1 MADILEKVFKTIV
14 LKALKEQRKMQRKKK
29 KMRHEQNENISK
41 EIDNLK
47 RNQKEILELQS
58 TMAKIKN

>member
-14 LKALKEQRKMQRKKK
+14 LKTLKEQRKMQRKKK
-29 KMRHEQNENISK
+29 KMMHEQNENISK